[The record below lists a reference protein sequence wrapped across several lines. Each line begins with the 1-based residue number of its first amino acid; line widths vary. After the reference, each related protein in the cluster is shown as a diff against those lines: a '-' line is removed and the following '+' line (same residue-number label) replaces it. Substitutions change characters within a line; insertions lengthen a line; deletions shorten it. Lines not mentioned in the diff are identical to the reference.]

1 MDSLHRLQS
10 SSSKIISCSILGRRQ
25 VAGTDLKQRAD
36 YSGRRIQRPSRWWI
50 AALTF
55 IVGVV
60 VGVVTV
66 GLLDIGRPDFLSAE
80 TSAPPA
86 TPSPAGGQSVPVA
99 ASAQVNA
106 ACLRVI
112 NDAQDVSIM
121 LSEVGPAA
129 TAVNL
134 QQLDDIVRR
143 LQSIQPRLKRDLS
156 DCRVEPSAGGTPSA
170 EPPTSPTPAPT
181 AVATR

>member
-1 MDSLHRLQS
+1 VS
-10 SSSKIISCSILGRRQ
+10 
-25 VAGTDLKQRAD
+25 GTDVKQRAA
-36 YSGRRIQRPSRWWI
+36 SGRRVQRPSRWWI
-50 AALTF
+50 PALTF
-55 IVGVV
+55 ILGAIVGVL
-60 VGVVTV
+60 TV
-66 GLLDIGRPDFLSAE
+66 GLLGVTWPDFRSTQTGAA
-80 TSAPPA
+80 SA
-86 TPSPAGGQSVPVA
+86 TPSPTGGQSVPVV

-129 TAVNL
+129 SAVNL

-143 LQSIQPRLKRDLS
+143 LQSIQPLLKRDLA

-170 EPPTSPTPAPT
+170 EPPSSPTPVPT

>member
-1 MDSLHRLQS
+1 
-10 SSSKIISCSILGRRQ
+10 

-36 YSGRRIQRPSRWWI
+36 YSGRRVQRPSRWWI
-50 AALTF
+50 PALTF

-60 VGVVTV
+60 VGVLTV
-66 GLLDIGRPDFLSAE
+66 GLLGIRWPDFQSAQ

-86 TPSPAGGQSVPVA
+86 TPSPTAGQSVPVA
-99 ASAQVNA
+99 GGAQVNA
-106 ACLRVI
+106 ACVRVI

-129 TAVNL
+129 STVNL

-156 DCRVEPSAGGTPSA
+156 DCQVERSTGGTPLA
-170 EPPTSPTPAPT
+170 EPPTPQTPAPT
-181 AVATR
+181 AATTR

>member
-1 MDSLHRLQS
+1 MS
-10 SSSKIISCSILGRRQ
+10 
-25 VAGTDLKQRAD
+25 GTDVKQRAD
-36 YSGRRIQRPSRWWI
+36 YSGRRVQRPSRWWI
-50 AALTF
+50 PVLTF
-55 IVGVV
+55 ILGGLVGVL
-60 VGVVTV
+60 TV
-66 GLLDIGRPDFLSAE
+66 GLLGITGPDFLPRQ
-80 TSAPPA
+80 TSTPPA
-86 TPSPAGGQSVPVA
+86 TPSPTGGQSVPVA

-129 TAVNL
+129 SAVNL

-143 LQSIQPRLKRDLS
+143 LQSVQPLLKRDLA

-170 EPPTSPTPAPT
+170 EPPTSPTPVPT